1 MAPAAGADPLLSNLV
16 AADTTPWYKKP
27 NLRVLYLWLF
37 LCCMGVEMTSG
48 FDSQLINAL
57 QFSPPFN
64 SCKTPRIL
72 ATYDFTDGWPVFSR
86 GYKDAKGTAAIE
98 PDILGFI
105 NACYQLGS
113 ILAVPVAPWLAQR
126 LGRRWSIMI
135 GSIIQAIGALLQG
148 FAQHSMSSIFS
159 AI

>member
-1 MAPAAGADPLLSNLV
+1 ML
-16 AADTTPWYKKP
+16 K
-27 NLRVLYLWLF
+27 VLP
-37 LCCMGVEMTSG
+37 
-48 FDSQLINAL
+48 D
-57 QFSPPFN
+57 
-64 SCKTPRIL
+64 
-72 ATYDFTDGWPVFSR
+72 FSR
-86 GYKDAKGTAAIE
+86 GFKDAKGKPTIE

-148 FAQHSMSSIFS
+148 FAQHSMSSMLSVI
-159 AI
+159 